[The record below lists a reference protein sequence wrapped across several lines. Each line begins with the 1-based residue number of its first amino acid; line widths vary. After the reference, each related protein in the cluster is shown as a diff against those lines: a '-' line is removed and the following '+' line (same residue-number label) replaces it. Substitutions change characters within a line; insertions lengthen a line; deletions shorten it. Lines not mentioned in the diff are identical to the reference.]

1 MMQNVVVVKCIVWGD
16 VRMATANVSKK
27 SGQRIMD
34 RVTDDIKASIR
45 FIQSY
50 FSRYLDRMLTPP
62 LLRMLVFT
70 QGRIKLLG
78 GPVRN
83 VDGGPCPVLP
93 LSRSV
98 CPTLPYPSHRHA
110 PL

>member
-34 RVTDDIKASIR
+34 RVTDDIKASVR

-62 LLRMLVFT
+62 VLRMLVFT
-70 QGRIKLLG
+70 NEHKPYIDRGAN
-78 GPVRN
+78 GPR
-83 VDGGPCPVLP
+83 GVLP
-93 LSRSV
+93 HIRV
-98 CPTLPYPSHRHA
+98 GVLPQS
-110 PL
+110 